1 MTKHSIFNRLTIL
14 AGVATVAFIVVA
26 CTIPLRDP
34 EQTPSASPAAAH
46 PDPLAAELARCRTVT
61 IEQKDAVV
69 SCRRIWAEQRRQFL
83 RQKLTPP
90 PQGLPDDNTPNIQLP
105 AHGPRKDDS
114 RVPQG
119 WPSVPTWHGE

>member
-1 MTKHSIFNRLTIL
+1 MTKRSKLNRLTML
-14 AGVATVAFIVVA
+14 AGVVTTAFIAVA

-34 EQTPSASPAAAH
+34 EQSPTASPAAEH
-46 PDPLAAELARCRTVT
+46 PDPLATELARCRTLT

-69 SCRRIWAEQRRQFL
+69 SCRRLWAEQRRQFL

-90 PQGLPDDNTPNIQLP
+90 PAGLLDDEARNTQLP
-105 AHGPRKDDS
+105 VQAPRKDDS

-119 WPSVPTWHGE
+119 WPSVPSWQGE

>member
-14 AGVATVAFIVVA
+14 AGVVTVAFIAVA

-34 EQTPSASPAAAH
+34 EQTPTASPAAD

-61 IEQKDAVV
+61 IEQKDALV
-69 SCRRIWAEQRRQFL
+69 SCRRVWAEQRRQFL

-90 PQGLPDDNTPNIQLP
+90 PAGLLDDKAPNIQLP
-105 AHGPRKDDS
+105 PQGPRKDDS
-114 RVPQG
+114 RLPQG
-119 WPSVPTWHGE
+119 WPSVPTWQGE